1 MKSLKKEVFT
11 VLDSSS
17 ASNQSV
23 SLESAMTRA
32 KETKTLVQLQNFN
45 ILRSVLCGE
54 ERNYLWCLQTWVW
67 LCSSPLV
74 AGHCLLLFSS
84 IKSTQLPAHNSQII
98 FRVLL
103 HAVACTQK
111 GRQLC
116 DLRMQFLKASGEN
129 IEYIDNRSVISF
141 SVSS

>member
-32 KETKTLVQLQNFN
+32 KETKTLVHLQNFN

-54 ERNYLWCLQTWVW
+54 E
-67 LCSSPLV
+67 
-74 AGHCLLLFSS
+74 
-84 IKSTQLPAHNSQII
+84 
-98 FRVLL
+98 
-103 HAVACTQK
+103 
-111 GRQLC
+111 
-116 DLRMQFLKASGEN
+116 
-129 IEYIDNRSVISF
+129 
-141 SVSS
+141 